1 MGRRAI
7 DIYFPLQ
14 NVVPLFRPM
23 DRRVTIRDIAK
34 ILGYHHSTVS
44 LALRGD
50 LRLPKE
56 TRQTVQKTARKMG
69 YRPDPMVQALAAY
82 RTAIKPAAEHGTLA
96 WLTNEH
102 KLYWPNYTFARYVQG
117 AQDRAAELGYRLEE
131 FALRTPGMTP
141 RRMVQILQTRAI
153 SGVLVAPQPTD
164 RIRARIRLNW
174 APFSAVT
181 IGYSLAWPPLHLV
194 TNHQFNASKLAY
206 RKLCAFGYRR
216 IGFCFSRAVAG
227 RSNGTFLGGYLAES
241 ERWPKSMRIEPLLF
255 DEWSG
260 PSIRAWF
267 RSNKPEAI
275 IFHSSTDI
283 EQAIA
288 DLKVKVPE
296 EVGMV
301 CLSETTKGFSSIN
314 QNSREVGIAAVDLL
328 VSMLH
333 RNERGIPQI
342 PRRLLIEGAW
352 QEGNTIRRINAAPKT
367 VAAGPRARKAVRR
380 KKS

>member
-1 MGRRAI
+1 ME
-7 DIYFPLQ
+7 
-14 NVVPLFRPM
+14 
-23 DRRVTIRDIAK
+23 RRVTIRDIAK
-34 ILGYHHSTVS
+34 TLGYHHSTVS

-50 LRLPKE
+50 ARLPKE
-56 TRQTVQKTARKMG
+56 TRQAVQKAARKMG

-96 WLTNEH
+96 WLTNEQ
-102 KLYWPNYTFARYVQG
+102 KPMFGSGYAFGRYVSG
-117 AQDRAAELGYRLEE
+117 ATDRAAELGYRLEE
-131 FALRTPGMTP
+131 FTLRTPGMTP

-153 SGVLVAPQPTD
+153 NGVVVAPQPTA

-194 TNHQFNASKLAY
+194 TNHQFNAAKLAY
-206 RKLCAFGYRR
+206 RKLRAFGYRR
-216 IGFCFSRAVAG
+216 IGFCFSHVIVG

-241 ERWPKSMRIEPLLF
+241 ARWPKPMQIEPLLF
-255 DEWSG
+255 NEWSG
-260 PSIRAWF
+260 PALRTWF
-267 RSNKPEAI
+267 RSNRPEAI

-283 EQAIA
+283 ERAIV

-296 EVGMV
+296 DVGMV
-301 CLSETTKGFSSIN
+301 CLSETDKGFSSIN

-328 VSMLH
+328 VSMMH

-342 PRRLLIEGAW
+342 PRRLLIEGTW
-352 QEGNTIRRINAAPKT
+352 QEGSTIRRIHLAAKPVRGTST
-367 VAAGPRARKAVRR
+367 VRKPVRR
-380 KKS
+380 KLK

>member
-1 MGRRAI
+1 ME
-7 DIYFPLQ
+7 
-14 NVVPLFRPM
+14 
-23 DRRVTIRDIAK
+23 RRVTIRDIAK
-34 ILGYHHSTVS
+34 TLGCHHSTVS

-50 LRLPKE
+50 SRLPKE
-56 TRQTVQKTARKMG
+56 TRRKVQEAARKMG

-82 RTAIKPAAEHGTLA
+82 RTAIKPAAEQGILA
-96 WLTNEH
+96 WLTNEE
-102 KLYWPNYTFARYVQG
+102 KLFGPNYAFARYVHG

-131 FALRTPGMTP
+131 FALRSPGMTP

-153 SGVLVAPQPTD
+153 NGVVVAPQPTD

-181 IGYSLAWPPLHLV
+181 IGYSLAWPALHLV
-194 TNHQFNASKLAY
+194 VNHQFNAAKLAY
-206 RKLCAFGYRR
+206 RKLCASGYRR
-216 IGFCFSRAVAG
+216 IGFCFNRVIVG

-241 ERWPKSMRIEPLLF
+241 ARWPKALQIEPLLF

-260 PSIRAWF
+260 PSLRAWF
-267 RSNKPEAI
+267 RANKPEAI

-283 EQAIA
+283 EQAIV

-296 EVGMV
+296 DVGMV
-301 CLSETTKGFSSIN
+301 CLSETNKGFSSIN

-342 PRRLLIEGAW
+342 PRRLLIEGTW
-352 QEGNTIRRINAAPKT
+352 QEGNTIRRVHLAGKPSAGGT
-367 VAAGPRARKAVRR
+367 VGRKPTPRRRKA
-380 KKS
+380 SGT